1 MRFVLYGG
9 LGNLLIQIAASR
21 KIAEKYGC
29 PIRYYESFVY
39 SRLQIEQIG
48 FNIIKQ
54 FYGVNPKSGVQAFVN
69 EFEFKVLNRLYPELA
84 SYEFDAKSNKLP
96 FITKGYYQSSEFWSN
111 GGMEILEYLDLSP
124 LVKPVTAKDIV
135 IHLRGGD
142 YLLKENADKFS
153 TLNCSLAHDF
163 INHCRNDSCNPHL
176 PVTVVTDDPIF
187 AHKWLGSLRADII
200 STDDIINDFSILAT
214 AKYLLTSESTFSIL
228 AGLHSFSLGGKVY
241 TPKTLGSRLKFDFFK
256 LPWDLI

>member
-21 KIAEKYGC
+21 KIAKRYDC
-29 PIRYYESFVY
+29 PISFYESFVY
-39 SRLQIEQIG
+39 SRLRIERVG
-48 FNIIKQ
+48 FSIIKQ
-54 FYGVNPKSGVQAFVN
+54 FYGINPKSGIRAFIN
-69 EFEFKVLNRLYPELA
+69 ELEFKVLSRLYPALV
-84 SYEFDAKSNKLP
+84 SNEFDTNSNRPP
-96 FITKGYYQSSEFWSN
+96 FIAKGYYQSSDFWPK
-111 GGMEILEYLDLSP
+111 GVIEILEYLDLSP

-163 INHCRNDSCNPHL
+163 INICRSDSRNPDL

-187 AHKWLGSLRADII
+187 ANKWLGELRADIV
-200 STDDIINDFSILAT
+200 SSDDIINDFSILAT

-241 TPKTLGSRLKFDFFK
+241 TPKTIGSRLAFDFFK